1 MLTPSAVFLTASVS
15 TYIIPIKARSLF
27 LDRRADGLI
36 FHDELLV
43 ETGDHC
49 IMPESKRIK
58 IVTETDDNPAD
69 ADAAPAEAEAAQK
82 PGEPL
87 AATDEERLREM
98 ENRLAAKEKEYDEAH
113 DKLLRVSAEFEN
125 YRKRTARE
133 MDDFRKYA
141 VQSLLKEM
149 LSAVDHIELA
159 IQAAASNSAPDK
171 NLTEG
176 LNLTLKELLRIFEKF
191 NVVPVAAVGTPF
203 NPEFHEAMLREESG
217 EFPENTVLREM
228 QKGYMIGSRL
238 LRPALVVVSAP
249 GDAARNS
256 D

>member
-1 MLTPSAVFLTASVS
+1 M
-15 TYIIPIKARSLF
+15 
-27 LDRRADGLI
+27 
-36 FHDELLV
+36 FHIELLGG
-43 ETGDHC
+43 TGDRS

-58 IVTETDDNPAD
+58 IVTETDDNPVA
-69 ADAAPAEAEAAQK
+69 AGAAPAEAAAADNSR
-82 PGEPL
+82 EPDEL
-87 AATDEERLREM
+87 TAEEERMREM
-98 ENRLAAKEKEYDEAH
+98 EDRLAAKEKEYDETH

-171 NLTEG
+171 NLAEG
-176 LNLTLKELLRIFEKF
+176 LSLTLKELLRIFEKF
-191 NVVPVAAVGTPF
+191 NVMPIEAVGKPF
-203 NPEFHEAMLREESG
+203 NPEFHEAILREESG
-217 EFPENTVLREM
+217 ELPENTVLREM

-238 LRPALVVVSAP
+238 LRPALVVVTAP
-249 GDAARNS
+249 PDAARQS

>member
-1 MLTPSAVFLTASVS
+1 M
-15 TYIIPIKARSLF
+15 
-27 LDRRADGLI
+27 
-36 FHDELLV
+36 FHVELLGG
-43 ETGDHC
+43 TGDRS

-58 IVTETDDNPAD
+58 IVTETDETPVAAD
-69 ADAAPAEAEAAQK
+69 PAPAEAAEPDK
-82 PGEPL
+82 LGEPHEPT
-87 AATDEERLREM
+87 AEEHLREM
-98 ENRLAAKEKEYDEAH
+98 ENRLAAKEKEYDETH

-159 IQAAASNSAPDK
+159 IQAAASNSVPDK

-176 LNLTLKELLRIFEKF
+176 LSLTLKELLRIFEKF
-191 NVVPVAAVGTPF
+191 NVMPIEAVGKPF
-203 NPEFHEAMLREESG
+203 NPEFHEAILREESG

-228 QKGYMIGSRL
+228 QKGYVIGGRL
-238 LRPALVVVSAP
+238 LRPALVVVTAP
-249 GDAARNS
+249 RDAARQS

>member
-1 MLTPSAVFLTASVS
+1 MF
-15 TYIIPIKARSLF
+15 R
-27 LDRRADGLI
+27 
-36 FHDELLV
+36 DELMGA
-43 ETGDHC
+43 TGDRS

-58 IVTETDDNPAD
+58 IVTETDDNPVA
-69 ADAAPAEAEAAQK
+69 ADAAPAAAAAADK
-82 PGEPL
+82 PGEPHEPT
-87 AATDEERLREM
+87 AEERMREI
-98 ENRLAAKEKEYDEAH
+98 ETGLAAKEKEYDETH

-171 NLTEG
+171 NLAEG
-176 LNLTLKELLRIFEKF
+176 LSLTLKELLRIFEKF
-191 NVVPVAAVGTPF
+191 NVMPIEAVGKPF
-203 NPEFHEAMLREESG
+203 NPEFHEAILREESG
-217 EFPENTVLREM
+217 ELPENTVLREM
-228 QKGYMIGSRL
+228 QKGYVIGGRL
-238 LRPALVVVSAP
+238 LRPALVVVTAP
-249 GDAARNS
+249 PDAARQS

>member
-1 MLTPSAVFLTASVS
+1 M
-15 TYIIPIKARSLF
+15 
-27 LDRRADGLI
+27 
-36 FHDELLV
+36 FHDELLG
-43 ETGDHC
+43 ETGDRC

-58 IVTETDDNPAD
+58 IVTETDDTPVAV
-69 ADAAPAEAEAAQK
+69 DAAPAKADAADK
-82 PGEPL
+82 PGEPHE
-87 AATDEERLREM
+87 AAAEDCMREM
-98 ENRLAAKEKEYDEAH
+98 ENMLAAKEKEYDETH

-176 LNLTLKELLRIFEKF
+176 LSLTLKELLRIFEKF
-191 NVVPVAAVGTPF
+191 NVMPIEAVGRPF
-203 NPEFHEAMLREESG
+203 NPEFHEALLREESG
-217 EFPENTVLREM
+217 ELPENTVLREM
-228 QKGYMIGSRL
+228 QKGYVIGSRL
-238 LRPALVVVSAP
+238 LRPALVVVAAP
-249 GDAARNS
+249 RDAARQS
-256 D
+256 A

>member
-1 MLTPSAVFLTASVS
+1 
-15 TYIIPIKARSLF
+15 
-27 LDRRADGLI
+27 
-36 FHDELLV
+36 
-43 ETGDHC
+43 
-49 IMPESKRIK
+49 MPESKRIK
-58 IVTETDDNPAD
+58 IVTETDETPVAAD
-69 ADAAPAEAEAAQK
+69 TTPAEAAEK
-82 PGEPL
+82 PEELLG
-87 AATDEERLREM
+87 ASAEERLREM
-98 ENRLAAKEKEYDEAH
+98 ENRLAAKEKEYDEAN

-133 MDDFRKYA
+133 MEDFRKYA

-191 NVVPVAAVGTPF
+191 NVVPIAAVGTPF

>member
-1 MLTPSAVFLTASVS
+1 M
-15 TYIIPIKARSLF
+15 
-27 LDRRADGLI
+27 
-36 FHDELLV
+36 FHIELLDG
-43 ETGDHC
+43 TGDRS

-58 IVTETDDNPAD
+58 IVTETDDNPVA
-69 ADAAPAEAEAAQK
+69 AGAAPAEA
-82 PGEPL
+82 
-87 AATDEERLREM
+87 AATDNSGEPHELTAEEERMREM
-98 ENRLAAKEKEYDEAH
+98 ENRLAAKEKEYDETH

-159 IQAAASNSAPDK
+159 IQAAASNSVPDK

-176 LNLTLKELLRIFEKF
+176 LSLTLKELLRIFEKF
-191 NVVPVAAVGTPF
+191 NVMPIEAVGKPF
-203 NPEFHEAMLREESG
+203 NPEFHEAILREESG

-228 QKGYMIGSRL
+228 QKGYVIGGRL
-238 LRPALVVVSAP
+238 LRPALVVVTAP
-249 GDAARNS
+249 RDAARQS

>member
-1 MLTPSAVFLTASVS
+1 
-15 TYIIPIKARSLF
+15 
-27 LDRRADGLI
+27 
-36 FHDELLV
+36 
-43 ETGDHC
+43 
-49 IMPESKRIK
+49 MPESKRIK
-58 IVTETDDNPAD
+58 IVTETDETPVAAD
-69 ADAAPAEAEAAQK
+69 TTPAEAAEK
-82 PGEPL
+82 PEELLG
-87 AATDEERLREM
+87 ASAEERLREM
-98 ENRLAAKEKEYDEAH
+98 ENRLAAKEKEYDETH

-133 MDDFRKYA
+133 MEDFRKYA

-191 NVVPVAAVGTPF
+191 NVVPIAAVGMPF

-238 LRPALVVVSAP
+238 LRPALVVVAAP
-249 GDAARNS
+249 GDSARKS
-256 D
+256 E

>member
-1 MLTPSAVFLTASVS
+1 
-15 TYIIPIKARSLF
+15 
-27 LDRRADGLI
+27 
-36 FHDELLV
+36 
-43 ETGDHC
+43 
-49 IMPESKRIK
+49 MPESKRIK
-58 IVTETDDNPAD
+58 IVTETDDNPVA
-69 ADAAPAEAEAAQK
+69 AGAAPAEAAAADNS
-82 PGEPL
+82 GESHEL
-87 AATDEERLREM
+87 TAEEERMREM
-98 ENRLAAKEKEYDEAH
+98 ENRLAVKEKEYDETH

-159 IQAAASNSAPDK
+159 IKAAASNSAPNK

-176 LNLTLKELLRIFEKF
+176 LSLTLKELLRIFEKF
-191 NVVPVAAVGTPF
+191 NVMPIEAVGKPF
-203 NPEFHEAMLREESG
+203 NPEFHEAILREESG

-228 QKGYMIGSRL
+228 QKGYVIGGRL
-238 LRPALVVVSAP
+238 LRPALVVVTAP
-249 GDAARNS
+249 RDAARQS

>member
-1 MLTPSAVFLTASVS
+1 
-15 TYIIPIKARSLF
+15 
-27 LDRRADGLI
+27 
-36 FHDELLV
+36 
-43 ETGDHC
+43 
-49 IMPESKRIK
+49 MPESKRIK
-58 IVTETDDNPAD
+58 IVTETDDTPVTG
-69 ADAAPAEAEAAQK
+69 DAAPEEAAAVEQLG
-82 PGEPL
+82 PPH
-87 AATDEERLREM
+87 AATTEERIREM
-98 ENRLAAKEKEYDEAH
+98 EDRLAAKEKEYDEVH

-171 NLTEG
+171 NMTEG

-191 NVVPVAAVGTPF
+191 NVMPIEAVGKPF
-203 NPEFHEAMLREESG
+203 NPEFHEAILREESG

-238 LRPALVVVSAP
+238 LRPALVVVAAP
-249 GDAARNS
+249 GDAARKS
-256 D
+256 A

>member
-1 MLTPSAVFLTASVS
+1 
-15 TYIIPIKARSLF
+15 
-27 LDRRADGLI
+27 
-36 FHDELLV
+36 
-43 ETGDHC
+43 
-49 IMPESKRIK
+49 MPESKRIK
-58 IVTETDDNPAD
+58 IVTETDETPMAAD
-69 ADAAPAEAEAAQK
+69 APPAEAAEKSEELLGASA
-82 PGEPL
+82 
-87 AATDEERLREM
+87 EERLREM
-98 ENRLAAKEKEYDEAH
+98 ENRLAAKAKEYEETH

-171 NLTEG
+171 KLTEG
-176 LNLTLKELLRIFEKF
+176 LSLTLKELLRIFEKF
-191 NVVPVAAVGTPF
+191 NVVPIAAVGTPF

-238 LRPALVVVSAP
+238 LRPALVVVAAP
-249 GDAARNS
+249 RDAARKS
-256 D
+256 E

>member
-1 MLTPSAVFLTASVS
+1 
-15 TYIIPIKARSLF
+15 
-27 LDRRADGLI
+27 
-36 FHDELLV
+36 
-43 ETGDHC
+43 
-49 IMPESKRIK
+49 MPESKRIK
-58 IVTETDDNPAD
+58 IVTESDDTPAA
-69 ADAAPAEAEAAQK
+69 ADAAPEEAAAADK
-82 PGEPL
+82 PEEPHEPT
-87 AATDEERLREM
+87 AEERMREM
-98 ENRLAAKEKEYDEAH
+98 ENGLAAKEKEYDEAH

-176 LNLTLKELLRIFEKF
+176 LSLTLKELLRIFEKF
-191 NVVPVAAVGTPF
+191 NVMPIEAVGRPF
-203 NPEFHEAMLREESG
+203 NPEFHEAILREESG
-217 EFPENTVLREM
+217 ELPENTVLREM
-228 QKGYMIGSRL
+228 QKGYTIGSRL
-238 LRPALVVVSAP
+238 LRPALVVVAAP
-249 GDAARNS
+249 RDAARQS

>member
-1 MLTPSAVFLTASVS
+1 
-15 TYIIPIKARSLF
+15 
-27 LDRRADGLI
+27 
-36 FHDELLV
+36 
-43 ETGDHC
+43 
-49 IMPESKRIK
+49 MPESKRIK
-58 IVTETDDNPAD
+58 IVTETDETPVAAD
-69 ADAAPAEAEAAQK
+69 TTPAEAAEK
-82 PGEPL
+82 PEELLG
-87 AATDEERLREM
+87 ASAEERLREM
-98 ENRLAAKEKEYDEAH
+98 ENRLAAKAKEYDEAN
-113 DKLLRVSAEFEN
+113 DKLLRVSAESEN

-133 MDDFRKYA
+133 MEDFRKYA

-191 NVVPVAAVGTPF
+191 NVVPIAAVGTPF

-238 LRPALVVVSAP
+238 LRPALVVVAAP
-249 GDAARNS
+249 RDAARKS
-256 D
+256 E

>member
-1 MLTPSAVFLTASVS
+1 
-15 TYIIPIKARSLF
+15 
-27 LDRRADGLI
+27 
-36 FHDELLV
+36 
-43 ETGDHC
+43 
-49 IMPESKRIK
+49 MPESKRIK
-58 IVTETDDNPAD
+58 IVTESDDTPAA
-69 ADAAPAEAEAAQK
+69 ADAAPEEAAAADK
-82 PGEPL
+82 PGEPHEPT
-87 AATDEERLREM
+87 AEERMREM
-98 ENRLAAKEKEYDEAH
+98 ENGLAAKEKEYDETH

-176 LNLTLKELLRIFEKF
+176 LSLTLKELLRIFEKF
-191 NVVPVAAVGTPF
+191 NVMPIEAVGRPF
-203 NPEFHEAMLREESG
+203 NPEFHEAILREESG
-217 EFPENTVLREM
+217 ELPENTVLREM
-228 QKGYMIGSRL
+228 QKGYTIGSRL
-238 LRPALVVVSAP
+238 LRPALVVVAAP
-249 GDAARNS
+249 RDAARQS

>member
-1 MLTPSAVFLTASVS
+1 
-15 TYIIPIKARSLF
+15 
-27 LDRRADGLI
+27 
-36 FHDELLV
+36 
-43 ETGDHC
+43 
-49 IMPESKRIK
+49 MPESKRIK
-58 IVTETDDNPAD
+58 IVTETDDNPMA
-69 ADAAPAEAEAAQK
+69 ADAAPAAAAAADK
-82 PGEPL
+82 PGEPHEPT
-87 AATDEERLREM
+87 AEERMREI
-98 ENRLAAKEKEYDEAH
+98 ETGLAAKEKEYDETH

-176 LNLTLKELLRIFEKF
+176 LSLTLKELLRIFEKF
-191 NVVPVAAVGTPF
+191 NVMPIEAVGKPF
-203 NPEFHEAMLREESG
+203 NPEFHEAILREESG
-217 EFPENTVLREM
+217 DLPENTVLREM
-228 QKGYMIGSRL
+228 QKGYVIGSRL
-238 LRPALVVVSAP
+238 LRPALVVVTAP
-249 GDAARNS
+249 PDAARQS

>member
-1 MLTPSAVFLTASVS
+1 
-15 TYIIPIKARSLF
+15 
-27 LDRRADGLI
+27 
-36 FHDELLV
+36 
-43 ETGDHC
+43 
-49 IMPESKRIK
+49 MPESKRIK
-58 IVTETDDNPAD
+58 IVTETDETPVAAD
-69 ADAAPAEAEAAQK
+69 TTPAEAAEKAEELLGAS
-82 PGEPL
+82 
-87 AATDEERLREM
+87 AEERLREM
-98 ENRLAAKEKEYDEAH
+98 ENRLAAKAKEYDEAN
-113 DKLLRVSAEFEN
+113 DKLLRVSAESEN

-133 MDDFRKYA
+133 MEDFRKYA

-191 NVVPVAAVGTPF
+191 NVVPIAAVGTPF

-238 LRPALVVVSAP
+238 LRPALVVVAAP
-249 GDAARNS
+249 RDAARKS
-256 D
+256 E

>member
-1 MLTPSAVFLTASVS
+1 M
-15 TYIIPIKARSLF
+15 
-27 LDRRADGLI
+27 
-36 FHDELLV
+36 FHDELLGG
-43 ETGDHC
+43 TGDRF

-58 IVTETDDNPAD
+58 IVTEMDDNPVD
-69 ADAAPAEAEAAQK
+69 ADAASAEAAAAEK
-82 PGEPL
+82 PGEL
-87 AATDEERLREM
+87 FEASAEERLREM
-98 ENRLAAKEKEYDEAH
+98 ENRLAAKEKEYDETH

-125 YRKRTARE
+125 YRKRTTRE

-176 LNLTLKELLRIFEKF
+176 LSLTLKELLRIFEKF
-191 NVVPVAAVGTPF
+191 NVLPIAAVGTPF

-217 EFPENTVLREM
+217 EVPENTVLREM

-238 LRPALVVVSAP
+238 LRPALVVVAAP
-249 GDAARNS
+249 QDAARKS

>member
-1 MLTPSAVFLTASVS
+1 MF
-15 TYIIPIKARSLF
+15 R
-27 LDRRADGLI
+27 
-36 FHDELLV
+36 DELLGG
-43 ETGDHC
+43 TGDRS

-58 IVTETDDNPAD
+58 IVTETDDNPVA
-69 ADAAPAEAEAAQK
+69 ADAAPAAAAAADK
-82 PGEPL
+82 PGEPHEPT
-87 AATDEERLREM
+87 AEERMREI
-98 ENRLAAKEKEYDEAH
+98 ETGLAAKEKEYDETH

-176 LNLTLKELLRIFEKF
+176 LSLTLKELLRIFEKF
-191 NVVPVAAVGTPF
+191 NVMPIAAVGKPF
-203 NPEFHEAMLREESG
+203 NPELHEAILREESG
-217 EFPENTVLREM
+217 ELPENTVLREM
-228 QKGYMIGSRL
+228 QKGYVIGSRL
-238 LRPALVVVSAP
+238 LRPALVVVAAP
-249 GDAARNS
+249 RDAARQS
-256 D
+256 A

>member
-1 MLTPSAVFLTASVS
+1 
-15 TYIIPIKARSLF
+15 
-27 LDRRADGLI
+27 
-36 FHDELLV
+36 
-43 ETGDHC
+43 
-49 IMPESKRIK
+49 MPESKRIK
-58 IVTETDDNPAD
+58 IVTKADDDPVA
-69 ADAAPAEAEAAQK
+69 ADAADAEATDKA
-82 PGEPL
+82 GEPDEP
-87 AATDEERLREM
+87 TTEERMREI
-98 ENRLAAKEKEYDEAH
+98 ETRLAAKEKEYGETH

-159 IQAAASNSAPDK
+159 IQAAAANSAPDK

-176 LNLTLKELLRIFEKF
+176 LSLTLKELLRIFEKF
-191 NVVPVAAVGTPF
+191 NVMPIEAVGKPF
-203 NPEFHEAMLREESG
+203 NPEFHEAILREESG

-228 QKGYMIGSRL
+228 QKGYVIGGRL
-238 LRPALVVVSAP
+238 LRPALVVVTAP
-249 GDAARNS
+249 RDAARQS

>member
-1 MLTPSAVFLTASVS
+1 
-15 TYIIPIKARSLF
+15 
-27 LDRRADGLI
+27 
-36 FHDELLV
+36 
-43 ETGDHC
+43 
-49 IMPESKRIK
+49 MPESKRIK
-58 IVTETDDNPAD
+58 IVTETDETPVAAD
-69 ADAAPAEAEAAQK
+69 TTPAEAAEK
-82 PGEPL
+82 PEEFLG
-87 AATDEERLREM
+87 ASAEERLREM
-98 ENRLAAKEKEYDEAH
+98 ENRLAAKSKEYDEAN
-113 DKLLRVSAEFEN
+113 DKLLRVSAESEN

-133 MDDFRKYA
+133 MEDFRKYA

-191 NVVPVAAVGTPF
+191 NVVPIAAVGTPF

-238 LRPALVVVSAP
+238 LRPALVVVAAP
-249 GDAARNS
+249 RDAARKS
-256 D
+256 E